1 MISTHDHNVNSCKS
15 CDVSNVSNYYKC
27 SYVGVMKSLYDFV
40 FIFIKEISLKIR
52 LIKPLQKVV

>member
-15 CDVSNVSNYYKC
+15 FDVSNVSNYYKC
-27 SYVGVMKSLYDFV
+27 SSVGLMKSLYDFM

-52 LIKPLQKVV
+52 